1 MAQKQ
6 KFLSLWLCGSITLI
20 FLLQLLIPSFTDPF
34 ILNDRAANGEFW
46 RFLTAIFLHGDITH
60 LLYNMFALFFFGL
73 FLEKYIGS
81 RKFLILFLA
90 SGIIANVV
98 AVNFYDSSLGAS
110 GAIYGVIG
118 ALTIIQPSLLVF
130 AFGLPMPIIIASG
143 LWIAG
148 DVLRT
153 FGAFGDTNIGTIAHL
168 SGIVIGFIY
177 GFMLRRKLKISHQ
190 NNYVQK
196 IDDKL
201 MRQWEDDFMKRV

>member
-1 MAQKQ
+1 
-6 KFLSLWLCGSITLI
+6 
-20 FLLQLLIPSFTDPF
+20 
-34 ILNDRAANGEFW
+34 
-46 RFLTAIFLHGDITH
+46 
-60 LLYNMFALFFFGL
+60 MFALFFFGL

>member
-1 MAQKQ
+1 MKQ